1 MNQSFAETSR
11 AMKIAFFCSS
21 LLGLLVGLA
30 TGVPEGKALAVRLF
44 ALRTGAIE
52 HELAEFSAIQFQH
65 ADAEHAREA
74 VLSEI
79 RTREGLQHLA
89 LQVPRSQSSQ
99 KHLSQSQGLYLAYA
113 RLAMIEEAAGNASKA
128 HAALDKAA
136 GQWRAMHPGTE
147 TSTEQMR
154 QAVREFDSQ
163 TAGAG
168 QWR

>member
-1 MNQSFAETSR
+1 MNRSFAETSR

-21 LLGLLVGLA
+21 LLGLIVGLA

-52 HELAEFSAIQFQH
+52 RELAEFSAMQFKH

-79 RTREGLQHLA
+79 RTLEGLQHLA
-89 LQVPRSQSSQ
+89 LQAAPIQTPQKNPSQW
-99 KHLSQSQGLYLAYA
+99 LYIAYA
-113 RLAMIEEAAGNASKA
+113 RLAMIEEAAG
-128 HAALDKAA
+128 HAAEAKAA
-136 GQWRAMHPGTE
+136 LAKAVEQWRVLHPGTDA
-147 TSTEQMR
+147 TFEQLKH
-154 QAVREFDSQ
+154 AVRDFDSQ

-168 QWR
+168 H